1 MLSLTEI
8 SAARPA
14 VKALNAKEKCMRTI
28 SYTALRNNLAHAL
41 ESLEQGEVFCVTR
54 RGREDLILKG
64 EAILSPE
71 GTTNP
76 TPIRGEVSFRME
88 DLL

>member
-1 MLSLTEI
+1 
-8 SAARPA
+8 
-14 VKALNAKEKCMRTI
+14 MRTI

-41 ESLEQGEVFCVTR
+41 ESLQQGEVYCVTR

-64 EAILSPE
+64 ETVASSE
-71 GTTNP
+71 SAVETT
-76 TPIRGEVSFRME
+76 TSKDDFSFRME

>member
-1 MLSLTEI
+1 
-8 SAARPA
+8 
-14 VKALNAKEKCMRTI
+14 MRTI

-41 ESLEQGEVFCVTR
+41 ESLQQGEVYCVTR

-64 EAILSPE
+64 ETVASSKCTAE
-71 GTTNP
+71 ATTSK
-76 TPIRGEVSFRME
+76 GDFSFHME